1 MQALLGVDIG
11 TSAVKAALFN
21 LQGCLLSSARVPHGI
36 SSPQPGWAEQDPVDW
51 RDGVNT
57 AIRQVLESLQDVE
70 VAAVG
75 LSGQCPGHILADN
88 DGNPIGSAI
97 IWRDIRA
104 QAEADWIRNHI
115 SPEDAASW
123 TGLSSLG
130 SPTLPPARLL
140 WLKAHRPEDWENC
153 AHILEPKDFIALHL
167 TGRAATDA
175 NTAYCLIRPETS
187 TYDPEYMQILGIE
200 IDKLPAVFQPTEFIG
215 EITDRAASLT
225 GLRPGTPVAAG
236 TIDAYCDSVA
246 GGALQPGRAVDVA
259 GTSEIVSLGTDTL
272 VQSNGV
278 FLASVV
284 KDGQFICGPSQA
296 GGDTLQW
303 LAKVF
308 YPGLSF
314 SAALPQIEA
323 EAGSIPAGCEGL
335 VFVPCLYGARAPL
348 WDTNIRGSFLR
359 VDAGH
364 QRAHFSRAVYEG
376 VAFEVLH
383 ILETCELAY
392 GRQAESITLCGG
404 GSASHLWNK
413 IKAGVLERE
422 LYPSAV
428 RDTACLG
435 AVILAAT
442 AAGFYP
448 NVRLASQE
456 MVRRLPRI
464 EPEPGSFEI
473 YSNNYRIYQ
482 SYLKFLASL

>member
-11 TSAVKAALFN
+11 TSAAKAALFS
-21 LQGCLLSSARVPHGI
+21 LQGCLLSSARVPHVL
-36 SSPQPGWAEQDPVDW
+36 SSPLPGWAEQDPDDW
-51 RDGVNT
+51 RNGVNA
-57 AIRQVLESLQDVE
+57 AIRQVLESTQDVE

-75 LSGQCPGHILADN
+75 LSGQCPGHLLVDE
-88 DGNPIGSAI
+88 DGDPIGSAI

-104 QAEADWIRNHI
+104 QAESEWICKHI
-115 SPEDAASW
+115 SPEDAAAW
-123 TGLSSLG
+123 TGSSSIG

-153 AHILEPKDFIALHL
+153 AYVLEPKDFIALHL

-175 NTAYCLIRPETS
+175 NTAYCLIHPETS
-187 TYDPEYMQILGIE
+187 TYDPEFMRILGVE
-200 IDKLPAVFQPTEFIG
+200 IDKLPVVLQPTQFIG
-215 EITDRAASLT
+215 EITHQAASQT
-225 GLRPGTPVAAG
+225 GLRPGTPVVAG
-236 TIDAYCDSVA
+236 TIDAYCDSIA
-246 GGALQPGRAVDVA
+246 GGALQPGQAVDVA
-259 GTSEIVSLGTDTL
+259 GTSEIVSLGTDGL
-272 VQSNGV
+272 VQSSGV

-296 GGDTLQW
+296 GGDTLHW

-308 YPGLSF
+308 YPGQSF
-314 SAALPQIEA
+314 PDALPQIEA
-323 EAGSIPAGCEGL
+323 EAGSVPPGCEGL
-335 VFVPCLYGARAPL
+335 VFVPYLHGARAPL
-348 WDTNIRGSFLR
+348 WNTNIRGSFLR

-376 VAFEVLH
+376 VAFEVRH
-383 ILETCELAY
+383 ILEACELAY
-392 GRQAESITLCGG
+392 GKQAESITLCGG
-404 GSASHLWNK
+404 GSASQLWNK
-413 IKAGVLERE
+413 IKAGVLERD

-435 AVILAAT
+435 AAILAAA

-456 MVRRLPRI
+456 MVRRLPQV

-473 YSNNYRIYQ
+473 YSDNYRVYQ
-482 SYLKFLASL
+482 SYHKFFASE